1 MNDKLERLRYL
12 WKYAPAEERHAI
24 SVTGKALIEGIDPQ
38 AVDRRIA
45 AHERRFAKK
54 NYSV

>member
-12 WKYAPAEERHAI
+12 WKFAPADERHAI
-24 SVTGKALIEGIDPQ
+24 SVTGKALRDGLDPQ
-38 AVDRRIA
+38 TVDRRIA

-54 NYSV
+54 NYSI